1 MQSLWPKKLASQN
14 RWKTAS
20 RHRARRYLRNL
31 GDNWPDNKDHDNNPP
46 DAQAPGGRGYSCLET
61 GVNHLT
67 ARKAE
72 ARRQPVTPARSR
84 RIRPSHWRPMM
95 APIASTPA
103 RHAGQARYRRLPFR
117 KLAHLAPD
125 LANGRANN
133 RRRRPRSP
141 SWPAHLRPEQT
152 APFAHSPAWGGAAIT
167 PATPSSAQLAP
178 TPENPSN
185 PRAVRHSRL
194 ASAHVRIKKQARPKQ
209 PRLQTS
215 LPAAPDKPGSAA
227 DQASTRRNS
236 RQIGN
241 TTLDAPEPARP
252 AVFDVLT

>member
-31 GDNWPDNKDHDNNPP
+31 GDNWPDNEDHDNNPP

-84 RIRPSHWRPMM
+84 QIRPSHWRPMM

-103 RHAGQARYRRLPFR
+103 RHAGQARYRRLPFANWR
-117 KLAHLAPD
+117 TSRLISPTVAPMTTGGARD
-125 LANGRANN
+125 RLPDRRICGLSRRA
-133 RRRRPRSP
+133 P
-141 SWPAHLRPEQT
+141 L
-152 APFAHSPAWGGAAIT
+152 AHSPAWGGAAIT
-167 PATPSSAQLAP
+167 PATPSSAQLAS

-185 PRAVRHSRL
+185 PRTVKHSRL

-236 RQIGN
+236 RQIGQHHPGR
-241 TTLDAPEPARP
+241 A
-252 AVFDVLT
+252 